1 MAAIDEPRIEGLRG
15 ILVKVGLANPSSRAF
30 VAGVAVGI
38 GAYALKCPSQCF
50 DEDGQ
55 MRPLALVSSAPTAT
69 NTHFLAVPLAAA
81 AVAYLF
87 T

>member
-1 MAAIDEPRIEGLRG
+1 MNWCCVSQTRRRAHSWPASR
-15 ILVKVGLANPSSRAF
+15 SSARTREMSI
-30 VAGVAVGI
+30 AV
-38 GAYALKCPSQCF
+38 L

-81 AVAYLF
+81 VAYLF